1 MGRPYENVRICH
13 QIHSEI
19 TNILIQNVMTCD
31 KGVAEMQSK
40 LEEYHMI

>member
-19 TNILIQNVMTCD
+19 TNILIQNVDDM
-31 KGVAEMQSK
+31 
-40 LEEYHMI
+40 